1 MNCRAWDRRTIL
13 KQAAATGA
21 AAGLSRLGLA
31 RQAQKTRAIERVVL
45 VSFAG
50 GVRSRETIQTP
61 GNVPTLMAMAK
72 EGVTYTR
79 VRSSNLGHF
88 GAALSMFT
96 GISEARGIREN
107 ARGGDPTV
115 FEYVRKDLGLGAGEV
130 WIATS
135 GGAQQTN
142 FSHGLHSD
150 YGPLYG
156 ASTLDGDGIFNA
168 EFKAIVAAY
177 GQPRQLG
184 AEEQALLD
192 EMRRAS
198 QAHAR
203 SASKSGAPDAESNAR
218 IERYILDELGGG
230 TVDLR
235 GANAADA
242 KALRIARNVVSI
254 FRPKL
259 TAVVLQQAD
268 VAHGSFNGYLEII
281 RQNDASLGEL
291 WNAIR
296 EDPALAETTAI
307 FVCPEFGRDSDLN
320 SRRGLDHGDG
330 SEDLNF
336 VSCVAWGGAFQ
347 KNKVV
352 TDDVRVIDLCP
363 TVCSL
368 LGAKARLARGKNL
381 PHLLA

>member
-1 MNCRAWDRRTIL
+1 M
-13 KQAAATGA
+13 KQAAATGV
-21 AAGLSRLGLA
+21 AAGLA
-31 RQAQKTRAIERVVL
+31 RTGFALQSAKAPAIERVVL

-72 EGVTYTR
+72 DGVTYTR
-79 VRSSNLGHF
+79 ARSSNLGHF

-107 ARGGDPTV
+107 ARGGDPTM
-115 FEYVRKDLGLGAGEV
+115 FEYVRKDLGLKAGDV

-142 FSHGLHSD
+142 FSHGLHAD
-150 YGPLYG
+150 YGPLFG
-156 ASTLDGDGIFNA
+156 ASTLDGDGLFNA
-168 EFKAIVAAY
+168 DFKAILAAY
-177 GQPRQLG
+177 GKPRTLG
-184 AEEQALLD
+184 AEEQAALD
-192 EMRRAS
+192 RMRRACQT
-198 QAHAR
+198 QAQGDSRA
-203 SASKSGAPDAESNAR
+203 AAPDAESAAR
-218 IERYILDELGGG
+218 IERYILDELSGG
-230 TVDLR
+230 TADLR

-242 KALRIARNVVSI
+242 KALRVARNVVSI

-268 VAHGSFNGYLEII
+268 IAHGSFNGYVEII
-281 RQNDASLGEL
+281 RQNDAALGEL
-291 WNAIR
+291 WSAIR
-296 EDPALAETTAI
+296 EDPALAQTTAV

-336 VSCVAWGGAFQ
+336 VSCVAWGGPFQ

-381 PHLLA
+381 PQLLA